1 MKNQDKRQVAEFLK
15 QEIRI
20 RAEDKYIL
28 SEEPEI
34 ANRIRE
40 EWEAVLRVDGLADLA
55 AVYELTQNLRKQGQV
70 YSMRG
75 TAGDSF
81 LLYLLGITLTNP
93 LPAHLYCPHCR
104 KVIWEPGYQD
114 GWDILPENCPCC
126 NHAMQ
131 PEGHNIPWQMHW
143 GFGIHPVAYTIE
155 VDYRLRDQVK
165 NWADHHWLR
174 KLEPELI
181 PVQVLTT
188 ENHLAYV
195 KIHDIYVG
203 CTMDYSKVSHH
214 FWENPALPAPKE
226 SERGRQIKEQCQD
239 MLNRFPKGHAME
251 CMLFQMKAYG

>member
-165 NWADHHWLR
+165 NWTNNHYR
-174 KLEPELI
+174 PE
-181 PVQVLTT
+181 
-188 ENHLAYV
+188 
-195 KIHDIYVG
+195 
-203 CTMDYSKVSHH
+203 
-214 FWENPALPAPKE
+214 FAP
-226 SERGRQIKEQCQD
+226 
-239 MLNRFPKGHAME
+239 L
-251 CMLFQMKAYG
+251 